1 MLFIAR
7 SPSFLEVTRVESK
20 ALAGLTEAARSTQL
34 PWLVLTYL
42 LPGEAPNATMET
54 ACAQDIETLL
64 EHMKQRPKAQPA
76 SLLYMRPPT
85 LNDQWSRL
93 YVQFVL
99 RGRVNGVP
107 VYLYELGSP
116 RGLCLLDGENI
127 DPDDVEQRKVVLH
140 VNWSR
145 YFNW

>member
-1 MLFIAR
+1 MLFLAR

-20 ALAGLTEAARSTQL
+20 ALAGLTQAARSTQL

-42 LPGEAPNATMET
+42 LPGEAPNAAMET
-54 ACAQDIETLL
+54 ACSQSIETLL
-64 EHMKQRPKAQPA
+64 EHMKQRPNAQPA

-93 YVQFVL
+93 YVHFVV
-99 RGRVNGVP
+99 RGKCNGVP
-107 VYLYELGSP
+107 VYLYELGGP

-127 DPDDVEQRKVVLH
+127 DPDDVLQRKVVLQ

-145 YFNW
+145 HFNW

>member
-1 MLFIAR
+1 MLFVAR
-7 SPSFLEVTRVESK
+7 SPSFLEVTRLDSK
-20 ALAGLTEAARSTQL
+20 VLAALNGAGRATQR

-42 LPGEAPNATMET
+42 LPGEAPNACMET

-64 EHMKQRPKAQPA
+64 DHMKERPKAQPA

-93 YVQFVL
+93 NVQFVL
-99 RGRVNGVP
+99 RGKVNGVP
-107 VYLYELGSP
+107 VYLYDLGGP

-127 DPDDVEQRKVVLH
+127 DPDDVVQRKVVLH

-145 YFNW
+145 YLNW